1 MTEANVENSKVPG
14 QKKEVK
20 RNKWEMKQKKK
31 KARQPLTPLLQTYC
45 TPVTV
50 ALQTGCSRTA
60 KQLQSYCTADCSVTA
75 KRIAVALQSGLQWH
89 CKKDAATLQWT
100 YSNLTVGSQDFKV
113 WRY

>member
-60 KQLQSYCTADCSVTA
+60 KQLQWHC
-75 KRIAVALQSGLQWH
+75 KAVAVVLQSILQRH

-100 YSNLTVGSQDFKV
+100 YSNLTVRSQDFKV

>member
-1 MTEANVENSKVPG
+1 MTEANVKNSRVPG

-50 ALQTGCSRTA
+50 VLQTVA
-60 KQLQSYCTADCSVTA
+60 VVLQS
-75 KRIAVALQSGLQWH
+75 RLQRH

-100 YSNLTVGSQDFKV
+100 YSNLTVRSQDFKV

>member
-20 RNKWEMKQKKK
+20 RNKWEMKLKKK
-31 KARQPLTPLLQTYC
+31 KARQPLTPLLHTCYSGTANGLQSYC
-45 TPVTV
+45 KTVAV
-50 ALQTGCSRTA
+50 ALQSSCSRTA
-60 KQLQSYCTADCSVTA
+60 KQ
-75 KRIAVALQSGLQWH
+75 IAASLQSGLQWH